1 MLSKAIQILDN
12 MDSMDP
18 NVITLKQLLE
28 SHLNNSKVYML
39 RYKGK
44 PVTFSI
50 NTHNADF
57 SNGSTIYL
65 DDDGTDP
72 VWMTTDLTTA
82 IYAKYISTSWCNSS
96 METPTFKYKWKPED
110 IEVVDNFG
118 NVYSRKLLKNKTM
131 AIIRAKIFG
140 DDGYLQYLDD
150 TQWANEPIPSLWKQR
165 TLLSDAKEAVI
176 KKNAN
181 LNLNKPNSFSLDDLY
196 SFRKKLISIKGLKLK
211 ENKPFKAIQNK
222 LDKVNKLIREKG
234 GK

>member
-1 MLSKAIQILDN
+1 MLRKALQILDN
-12 MDSMDP
+12 MYEDE
-18 NVITLKQLLE
+18 NVISLKNI
-28 SHLNNSKVYML
+28 LNSYINSTKIYTL

-65 DDDGTDP
+65 GTDP
-72 VWMTTDLTTA
+72 TDPIWTTTDLTTA
-82 IYAKYISTSWCNSS
+82 IYTKYISTPWYNSS
-96 METPTFKYKWKPED
+96 METPTHLFKWGQED

-118 NVYSRKLLKNKTM
+118 TVYNRKLLNNKTM
-131 AIIRAKIFG
+131 AIIKAKIFG

-150 TQWANEPIPSLWKQR
+150 TQWANEPIPSLWKQL
-165 TLLSDAKEAVI
+165 TLLSDAKEYVI
-176 KKNAN
+176 KKNAD
-181 LNLNKPNSFSLDDLY
+181 LNLRKPNSFSLDDLY
-196 SFRKKLISIKGLKLK
+196 SFRKKLVSIKCLKLK

-222 LDKVNKLIREKG
+222 LDKVNKLIKEKG

>member
-1 MLSKAIQILDN
+1 MIKQALNILDN

-57 SNGSTIYL
+57 SNGTTIYL
-65 DDDGTDP
+65 GIDSTDP
-72 VWMTTDLTTA
+72 IWTTTDLTTA
-82 IYAKYISTSWCNSS
+82 IYTKYISTPWYNSS
-96 METPTFKYKWKPED
+96 METPTHLFKWGQED

-118 NVYSRKLLKNKTM
+118 IIYNRRLLNNKTM
-131 AIIRAKIFG
+131 AIIKAKIFG

-165 TLLSDAKEAVI
+165 TLLSDAKEVVI
-176 KKNAN
+176 KKNAD
-181 LNLNKPNSFSLDDLY
+181 LNLRKPNSFSLDDLY
-196 SFRKKLISIKGLKLK
+196 SFRKKLVSIKCLKLK
-211 ENKPFKAIQNK
+211 QNKPFKAIQNK
-222 LDKVNKLIREKG
+222 LDKVNKLIKEKG